1 MSGANHPRFSN
12 RGVLVTQTE
21 SEWLEHRPAPEAQTG
36 GRALPV
42 GPQKVPARRVFTA
55 HRYVGT
61 SAPTSKVGAQAPSA
75 PDSYVKLLLHR
86 PNASASKYLIA
97 MRATADYYG
106 WTKEFEVWTPKPVD
120 LGDDRTYFM
129 DPGRKGHVMHEPG
142 RRHRICR
149 SPVTQ
154 GYPKG
159 LTNAFKVSRNCSLLD
174 LAEVAHFTDVDWHW
188 MDSPFGERI
197 FRDHWERIYQ
207 AGIPGRRGVAVTA

>member
-1 MSGANHPRFSN
+1 MSGAKHPRFSN

-42 GPQKVPARRVFTA
+42 GPQKSPVRGVFTA

-61 SAPTSKVGAQAPSA
+61 SAPTPKGRGASA
-75 PDSYVKLLLHR
+75 ASPDSYVKLLLHR
-86 PNASASKYLIA
+86 PNATASKYLIA

-106 WTKEFEVWTPKPVD
+106 WTKHFEIWTPKPIATD
-120 LGDDRTYFM
+120 EGYIYCM

-149 SPVTQ
+149 SPVRQ

-159 LTNAFKVSRNCSLLD
+159 LTNAFRISRNCSLLD
-174 LAEVAHFTDVDWHW
+174 LAEVAHLTEADWCW
-188 MDSPFGERI
+188 MDSPFGERLS
-197 FRDHWERIYQ
+197 RDHWERIYQ